1 MGEFVHTFNDIVR
14 FFQRNTRNIPPMSTP
29 DPPRVRLVFLWLS
42 KEFVLLLPP
51 LPQIRRFPAVFAS
64 PPICPAAAAPDCAE
78 DKGNMSEPLEDD
90 AVIENDLEQQ
100 QLDESAGKRKSM
112 EIPLFVDEELKTEE
126 EVQAK
131 LDLDE
136 NEVKIVDASEENVT
150 VNEEVVINQH

>member
-1 MGEFVHTFNDIVR
+1 MGFDSEHLPKVR
-14 FFQRNTRNIPPMSTP
+14 RVVSRLICRVSFSGIRAIFPPC
-29 DPPRVRLVFLWLS
+29 RRLTHP
-42 KEFVLLLPP
+42 EFVLFFCGCQKSSSCCCHRCHKFVDFQRFSLL
-51 LPQIRRFPAVFAS
+51 RRFVQ
-64 PPICPAAAAPDCAE
+64 
-78 DKGNMSEPLEDD
+78 L
-90 AVIENDLEQQ
+90 LLLQQ